1 MGISYKYIVN
11 SYVVID
17 YEDTFIPLGHSFLV
31 TLPAQNLFGQ
41 KEAILYYNNV
51 NKNLLIISKP
61 GHNIMEKCS
70 LLALWNMSEVKSF
83 GASGSK
89 LVIQTK
95 KSASQGACHL
105 SFQTLQARRIVH
117 LLQNKCEEGCSCCC
131 KPHPFSQMANN
142 LTDSSNGS
150 SSDSDDE
157 ISLVHVEVRSKSL
170 QRLDD
175 IDLTP
180 KTNHSGRK
188 TPEPASSHKL
198 LKKKAATIDTRLSS
212 RVEYVDDGKSKDTLL
227 QSFLFSPQHMNKFN
241 SDSGISPTRVSQT
254 MKPQK
259 SLPLLDSK
267 YEEIKPA
274 VSSPASKQSLYE
286 EIPDDFRKAA
296 IAYRGSWGGKQLSQE
311 SAPQET
317 ERTPHAFYKEGSL
330 YEAMNR
336 QEQVSNPQASQLNS
350 EDSYVCMH
358 SLSNRSSSLSLK
370 PVASDSQL
378 TTNHNS
384 SIPLY
389 MNTTNHRNSS
399 PLAYANLADM
409 GSTGNLAYAEI
420 SDTIIPNSRRSA
432 ERSLSPETNSIPYTE
447 IDHNL
452 TEALRKT
459 SAQRRPVCRAQTLD
473 TAEHKKMPHKKWLAK
488 LTARRT

>member
-1 MGISYKYIVN
+1 M
-11 SYVVID
+11 
-17 YEDTFIPLGHSFLV
+17 
-31 TLPAQNLFGQ
+31 Q
-41 KEAILYYNNV
+41 
-51 NKNLLIISKP
+51 
-61 GHNIMEKCS
+61 KCS

-105 SFQTLQARRIVH
+105 SFQTPQARRIAH
-117 LLQNKCEEGCSCCC
+117 LLQNKCKEGCSCCC
-131 KPHPFSQMANN
+131 KPHPFSQMANS
-142 LTDSSNGS
+142 LSDSNNGS

-180 KTNHSGRK
+180 KTNNSGRK

-198 LKKKAATIDTRLSS
+198 LKKKAATIDPRFSS
-212 RVEYVDDGKSKDTLL
+212 RVDLDDVGKNKDTLL

-241 SDSGISPTRVSQT
+241 SESGISPTRVSQT

-259 SLPLLDSK
+259 SMPLLDSN
-267 YEEIKPA
+267 YEEIKPI

-296 IAYRGSWGGKQLSQE
+296 VAYRGSWGGKQLSQE
-311 SAPQET
+311 SVPQET
-317 ERTPHAFYKEGSL
+317 ERIPHAFSREASL

-336 QEQVSNPQASQLNS
+336 QEQVPNPQASQFNS

-370 PVASDSQL
+370 PVASDGQL
-378 TTNHNS
+378 MTDHNS

-399 PLAYANLADM
+399 PLAYANLADVQDM
-409 GSTGNLAYAEI
+409 GSTGNLAYAKISGEI
-420 SDTIIPNSRRSA
+420 IHTSRSSA
-432 ERSLSPETNSIPYTE
+432 ERSLSPETSTIPYAE

-488 LTARRT
+488 LTAKRT

>member
-1 MGISYKYIVN
+1 
-11 SYVVID
+11 
-17 YEDTFIPLGHSFLV
+17 
-31 TLPAQNLFGQ
+31 LFGQ
-41 KEAILYYNNV
+41 KEAILYYNNL

-61 GHNIMEKCS
+61 GHNDMLKYS
-70 LLALWNMSEVKSF
+70 LLALWNISEVKSS

-95 KSASQGACHL
+95 KSSNQGACHL
-105 SFQTLQARRIVH
+105 SFQTPQARRIVH
-117 LLQNKCEEGCSCCC
+117 LLQNKHEEECSCCC
-131 KPHPFSQMANN
+131 KPHPFSQMAHSLSDNN
-142 LTDSSNGS
+142 NGS

-180 KTNHSGRK
+180 KTINSGRK
-188 TPEPASSHKL
+188 TPEPTSSRKL
-198 LKKKAATIDTRLSS
+198 LKKKAATIDTRLPSK
-212 RVEYVDDGKSKDTLL
+212 VDMDDEGRNKDTLL

-241 SDSGISPTRVSQT
+241 SDSVISPTRVSQT
-254 MKPQK
+254 MKSQK
-259 SLPLLDSK
+259 SQPLLDSN

-274 VSSPASKQSLYE
+274 ISSPASKQSLYE
-286 EIPDDFRKAA
+286 EIPDDFKKSA
-296 IAYRGSWGGKQLSQE
+296 IAYRASWGGKQLSQE
-311 SAPQET
+311 CVAQQT
-317 ERTPHAFYKEGSL
+317 ERTPHTFYKDGSF

-336 QEQVSNPQASQLNS
+336 QEQVSNLQASKLNN

-358 SLSNRSSSLSLK
+358 SLSNRNSSLSLK

-399 PLAYANLADM
+399 PLAYTNLADVQDM

-420 SDTIIPNSRRSA
+420 SGEIIPTSRRSA
-432 ERSLSPETNSIPYTE
+432 ERSLSPETSSIPYAH

-473 TAEHKKMPHKKWLAK
+473 TAEHKKTHKKWLAK
-488 LTARRT
+488 LTTKRT

>member
-1 MGISYKYIVN
+1 MSL
-11 SYVVID
+11 
-17 YEDTFIPLGHSFLV
+17 IPLGHSFPV
-31 TLPAQNLFGQ
+31 TLPAQNMFGQ
-41 KEAILYYNNV
+41 REAILYYNNV
-51 NKNLLIISKP
+51 SKNLLVISKP
-61 GHNIMEKCS
+61 GHNCMNKCS

-105 SFQTLQARRIVH
+105 SFQTPQARRIVH
-117 LLQNKCEEGCSCCC
+117 LLQNKCEEDCCCCC

-142 LTDSSNGS
+142 LSESSNGS

-157 ISLVHVEVRSKSL
+157 VSLVHVQLRSKSL
-170 QRLDD
+170 QRLDN

-180 KTNHSGRK
+180 KTVSSTCGRK
-188 TPEPASSHKL
+188 TPEPTSSYKTA
-198 LKKKAATIDTRLSS
+198 KKRAATIDTRLSG
-212 RVEYVDDGKSKDTLL
+212 DHGNKDTLL

-241 SDSGISPTRVSQT
+241 SDSGINPTRVSQT

-259 SLPLLDSK
+259 SLPFLDTNN
-267 YEEIKPA
+267 YEEIKPV

-296 IAYRGSWGGKQLSQE
+296 VAYRGSWGGKQLSQE
-311 SAPQET
+311 IVPQET
-317 ERTPHAFYKEGSL
+317 EKTPHAFYREGSI
-330 YEAMNR
+330 YEAMSR
-336 QEQVSNPQASQLNS
+336 QEQVPNPQASQSNS

-370 PVASDSQL
+370 PVASDGQL

-384 SIPLY
+384 SVPLY
-389 MNTTNHRNSS
+389 MNTTNNRNSS
-399 PLAYANLADM
+399 PLAYANLADVQDM
-409 GSTGNLAYAEI
+409 GSTGNLAYIEI
-420 SDTIIPNSRRSA
+420 SGGIIPNSRRSA
-432 ERSLSPETNSIPYTE
+432 ERSLSPETSTIPYAE

-459 SAQRRPVCRAQTLD
+459 TAQRKPVCRAQTLD

-488 LTARRT
+488 LTAKRT